1 MKTKKQQKGRSMK
14 KTFTVLSLL
23 FLISRF
29 SFGQVDDRFS
39 FLGAS
44 EIKNFGKPLVTSFGM
59 GMNSCSYYSAHIS
72 KTFGFSIG
80 IRGMMILIPD
90 DQKTFTPNLPTGYF
104 STNGNEQTATFFGEN
119 GGIYAGPQGIIT
131 YPSGIN
137 ESAVPLIFPQA
148 TVSFMGTELLLRYV
162 PLKIETESITLFGI
176 GVRHSIS
183 QYIPLFPI
191 DLAVGILY
199 NKFTIGDI
207 VKSSNL
213 AFNAEA
219 SRSFGLFTAY
229 GGLQYESSSLTFSY
243 EIKQDPFSGNP
254 EIVKG
259 GKVSADVDGDNKVR
273 MTIGGALSLGL
284 LIINADYSIGSQ
296 SVASTGLTFEF

>member
-1 MKTKKQQKGRSMK
+1 MK
-14 KTFTVLSLL
+14 KTATVLFLL
-23 FLISRF
+23 FLISRI
-29 SFGQVDDRFS
+29 SFAQVDDRFS

-59 GMNSCSYYSAHIS
+59 GMNSCSYYTAHIP

-80 IRGMMILIPD
+80 IRGMIILIPD
-90 DQKTFTPNLPTGYF
+90 DQKTFTPNLPNGYF
-104 STNGNEQTATFFGEN
+104 STNGNEQTATFFGES
-119 GGIYAGPQGIIT
+119 GGIYAGPEGLIT

-137 ESAVPLIFPQA
+137 ESSVPLIFPQV
-148 TVSFMGTELLLRYV
+148 TISFMGTELLLRYV
-162 PLKIETESITLFGI
+162 PLKIQDESITLFGI
-176 GVRHSIS
+176 GIKHSIS
-183 QYIPLFPI
+183 QYIPLFPL
-191 DLAVGILY
+191 DLAVQVLY

-207 VKSSNL
+207 VKSTNL

-219 SRSFGLFTAY
+219 SKTFGPFTAY
-229 GGLQYESSSLTFSY
+229 GGLQYESSSLTFNY
-243 EIKQDPFSGNP
+243 EIKQDPNSGNP

-273 MTIGGALSLGL
+273 ITVGGALGLGFFVL
-284 LIINADYSIGSQ
+284 NVDYSIGSQ